1 MITRPRRPLAAL
13 ALALAACAGGSARA
27 AEWDF
32 TVLLD
37 GEPIGQHRFVIGG
50 ARERT
55 VEIEAAFQVK
65 LLGWTAYRYRHQARE
80 RWTGDCLASV
90 QASTDDNGSD
100 TRVSESFPAAPCTMS
115 FAYWNPAIAT
125 QGRLFDAGTGVLR
138 AVQVTALP
146 PTTISV
152 RGAPVAARGL
162 RIAGLPQPID
172 VWYDGDT
179 WIGLDTFVRGQRRL
193 SYRLR

>member
-1 MITRPRRPLAAL
+1 MTTRLRRPLAAIF
-13 ALALAACAGGSARA
+13 LAACAAGTAHA

-37 GEPIGQHRFVIGG
+37 GEPIGRHRFAVAGSG
-50 ARERT
+50 ERT
-55 VEIEAAFQVK
+55 VDIDALFQVR
-65 LLGWTAYRYRHQARE
+65 LLGWTAYRYRHHASE
-80 RWTGDCLASV
+80 RWSGDCLASLE
-90 QASTDDNGSD
+90 ARTDENGSK
-100 TRVSESFPAAPCTMS
+100 TEVSETFAPAPCTMS

-125 QGRLFDAGTGVLR
+125 QRRLFDAGTGALR
-138 AVQVTALP
+138 AVQVTPLP
-146 PTTISV
+146 PTTIIV

-162 RIAGLPQPID
+162 RIAGLPQPVD

-179 WIGLDTFVRGQRRL
+179 WIGLDTLVRGKRRL

>member
-1 MITRPRRPLAAL
+1 MTTRLRQPLAAFLL
-13 ALALAACAGGSARA
+13 ASAAAASGSACA

-37 GEPIGQHRFVIGG
+37 GQPIGQHRFVIDG

-65 LLGWTAYRYRHQARE
+65 LLGWTAYRYRHEARE
-80 RWTGDCLASV
+80 RWRGDCLASV

-100 TRVSESFPAAPCTMS
+100 TEVSQSFPPAPCTMS

-125 QGRLFDAGTGVLR
+125 QGQLFDAGTGKLR
-138 AVQVTALP
+138 PVHVTALP
-146 PTTISV
+146 PTTITV

>member
-1 MITRPRRPLAAL
+1 MTSRLRQPLAAFV
-13 ALALAACAGGSARA
+13 LALAACAGGSVHA

-37 GEPIGQHRFVIGG
+37 GEPIGQHRFVVGG
-50 ARERT
+50 ARDRT
-55 VEIEAAFQVK
+55 VEIDAAFQVK

-80 RWTGDCLASV
+80 RWSGDCLASV
-90 QASTDDNGSD
+90 QARTDDNGSD
-100 TRVSESFPAAPCTMS
+100 SRVSESFPAAPCTMS

-125 QGRLFDAGTGVLR
+125 QGQLFDDGTGVLR
-138 AVQVTALP
+138 TVQVTALP
-146 PTTISV
+146 PTTITV

-172 VWYDGDT
+172 VWYDGDN
-179 WIGLDTFVRGQRRL
+179 WVGLDTLVRGQRRL

>member
-1 MITRPRRPLAAL
+1 MTTLLRQPLAAFL
-13 ALALAACAGGSARA
+13 VASVAGASACASAA
-27 AEWDF
+27 QWDF

-37 GEPIGQHRFVIGG
+37 GQPIGEHRFVVGG
-50 ARERT
+50 TRDRT

-65 LLGWTAYRYRHQARE
+65 LLGWTAYRYRHEARE
-80 RWTGDCLASV
+80 RWRGDCLASV

-100 TRVSESFPAAPCTMS
+100 TEVSQSFPPAPCTMS
-115 FAYWNPAIAT
+115 FAYWNPAIAS
-125 QGRLFDAGTGVLR
+125 QGQLFDAGTGKLR
-138 AVQVTALP
+138 TVQVTALP
-146 PTTISV
+146 PTTITV

>member
-1 MITRPRRPLAAL
+1 MTSRLHRPLAAFV
-13 ALALAACAGGSARA
+13 LALAACAGGSVHA

-37 GEPIGQHRFVIGG
+37 GEPIGQHRFVVGG

-55 VEIEAAFQVK
+55 VEIDAAFQVK

-80 RWTGDCLASV
+80 RWSGDCLASV
-90 QASTDDNGSD
+90 QARTDDNGSD
-100 TRVSESFPAAPCTMS
+100 TQVSESFPAAPCTMS

-125 QGRLFDAGTGVLR
+125 QGQLFDDGTGVLR
-138 AVQVTALP
+138 TVQVTALP
-146 PTTISV
+146 PTTITV

-162 RIAGLPQPID
+162 RISGLPQPID
-172 VWYDGDT
+172 VWYDGDN
-179 WIGLDTFVRGQRRL
+179 WVGLDTLVRGQRRL

>member
-1 MITRPRRPLAAL
+1 MTPRLRPPLAAFVL
-13 ALALAACAGGSARA
+13 ACAAGASACAHA
-27 AEWDF
+27 AQWDF

-37 GEPIGQHRFVIGG
+37 GEPIGEHRFVVDGT
-50 ARERT
+50 RDRT
-55 VEIEAAFQVK
+55 VESEAAFQVK
-65 LLGWTAYRYRHQARE
+65 LLGWTAYRYRYEARE
-80 RWTGDCLASV
+80 RWRGDCLASV
-90 QASTDDNGSD
+90 QARTDDNGSD
-100 TRVSESFPAAPCTMS
+100 TEVDQSFPPSPCTMS

-125 QGRLFDAGTGVLR
+125 QGQLFDPGTGKLR
-138 AVQVTALP
+138 PVRVTPLP
-146 PTTISV
+146 PTTITV

-172 VWYDGDT
+172 VWYDGDR

>member
-1 MITRPRRPLAAL
+1 MTTRLRRPLAAIF
-13 ALALAACAGGSARA
+13 LAAYAAGTAHA

-37 GEPIGQHRFVIGG
+37 GEPIGRHRFAVAGSG
-50 ARERT
+50 ERT
-55 VEIEAAFQVK
+55 VDIDALFQVR
-65 LLGWTAYRYRHQARE
+65 LLGWTAYRYRHHASE
-80 RWTGDCLASV
+80 RWSGDCLASLE
-90 QASTDDNGSD
+90 ARTDDNGSK
-100 TRVSESFPAAPCTMS
+100 TEVSETFAPAPCTMS

-125 QGRLFDAGTGVLR
+125 QRRLFDAGTGALR
-138 AVQVTALP
+138 AVQVTPLP
-146 PTTISV
+146 PTTITV

-162 RIAGLPQPID
+162 RIAGLPQPVD

-179 WIGLDTFVRGQRRL
+179 WIGLDTLVRGKRRL